1 MGSLTDRS
9 HASGLPSRQANIGGG
24 VQDSVRFLCRRIF
37 MQESKDNQP
46 DSFRD
51 ASVTRREIETLER
64 DRRIEM

>member
-1 MGSLTDRS
+1 
-9 HASGLPSRQANIGGG
+9 
-24 VQDSVRFLCRRIF
+24 

-51 ASVTRREIETLER
+51 TSVTRREIETLER